1 VAEPVVPVEPPP
13 PPAPPGRAIPE
24 LSARLD
30 PFNLLLEGTLD
41 VELEVGVL
49 KFLSVEVVPS
59 FVVNKAPPAF
69 GYISGR
75 DEELTRKSSG
85 LGPLSGGALDV
96 GFWLEGRAL
105 RGTVLR
111 AVFASESYLYEATDS
126 LGTIDS
132 VKVVE
137 RQFFGYLGTHSRWG
151 AFTLAGG
158 FGLGAALNTEKRCF
172 DGRGQPTTACN
183 RNQRQIRLQRT
194 PPNVNFPVADL
205 NGGLGSVRLLGRFSL
220 GVVF

>member
-1 VAEPVVPVEPPP
+1 
-13 PPAPPGRAIPE
+13 
-24 LSARLD
+24 
-30 PFNLLLEGTLD
+30 
-41 VELEVGVL
+41 
-49 KFLSVEVVPS
+49 
-59 FVVNKAPPAF
+59 
-69 GYISGR
+69 
-75 DEELTRKSSG
+75 
-85 LGPLSGGALDV
+85 
-96 GFWLEGRAL
+96 
-105 RGTVLR
+105 
-111 AVFASESYLYEATDS
+111 
-126 LGTIDS
+126 
-132 VKVVE
+132 VE

-183 RNQRQIRLQRT
+183 RNQRQFRLQRT